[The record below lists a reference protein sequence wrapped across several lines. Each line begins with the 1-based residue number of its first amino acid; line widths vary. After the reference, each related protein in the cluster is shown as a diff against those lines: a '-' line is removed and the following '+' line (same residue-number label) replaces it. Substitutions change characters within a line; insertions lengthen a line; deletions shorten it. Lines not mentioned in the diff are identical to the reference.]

1 MKLLTR
7 LLVFCRYTVLNR
19 QLREIKRSVLD
30 LPITAQRAVGH
41 LVMSEIEAATRT
53 PVPHLYGSGSTDVHQ
68 PWGDG
73 ATLAFGRARARVPQ
87 LRLRGLALWL
97 AIVFH
102 ETHHS
107 PHASMQALHRE
118 VLGLMGILKGTYG
131 KTSADTAN
139 ATA

>member
-7 LLVFCRYTVLNR
+7 LLVFCRYTVLTR
-19 QLREIKRSVLD
+19 QLREIKRSELD
-30 LPITAQRAVGH
+30 LPITAQSAVGH

-53 PVPHLYGSGSTDVHQ
+53 PVPHLYGSSSTDVHQ

-97 AIVFH
+97 AIVFQ

-139 ATA
+139 AAA

>member
-30 LPITAQRAVGH
+30 LPVTAQRAVGH
-41 LVMSEIEAATRT
+41 LVMSEIEAAAKT
-53 PVPHLYGSGSTDVHQ
+53 PVPHLYGSSSTDVHQ

-73 ATLAFGRARARVPQ
+73 ATLAFTRARARVPQ

-97 AIVFH
+97 AIVYQ
-102 ETHHS
+102 ETHQS
-107 PHASMQALHRE
+107 PHASMQSLHRE
-118 VLGLMGILKGTYG
+118 VLGLMGLLKGTYG
-131 KTSADTAN
+131 RQTADTAS
-139 ATA
+139 AIA

>member
-30 LPITAQRAVGH
+30 LPVTAQRAVGH
-41 LVMSEIEAATRT
+41 LVMGEIESAAKT
-53 PVPHLYGSGSTDVHQ
+53 PVPHLYGSSSTDVHQ

-73 ATLAFGRARARVPQ
+73 ATLAFARARARVPQ

-97 AIVFH
+97 AVVYQ
-102 ETHHS
+102 ETRHS

-118 VLGLMGILKGTYG
+118 VLGLMGLLKGTYG
-131 KTSADTAN
+131 KQTVDAAS